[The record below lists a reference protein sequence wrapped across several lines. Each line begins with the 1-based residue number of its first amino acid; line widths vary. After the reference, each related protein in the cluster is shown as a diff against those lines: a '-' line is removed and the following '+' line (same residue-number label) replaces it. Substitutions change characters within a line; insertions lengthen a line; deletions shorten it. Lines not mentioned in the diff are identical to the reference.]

1 MSDYQITETDIDG
14 MMRYLEV
21 YHPDRANRDYARALL
36 KYTKSALHEIAQ
48 DNTDNIEA
56 MLEAYEQ
63 SLKTEN

>member
-1 MSDYQITETDIDG
+1 MSDYQITEADIDG

-21 YHPDRANRDYARALL
+21 YHPNRANRDYALALL
-36 KYTKSALHEIAQ
+36 EYTKSALHEIAQ
-48 DNTDNIEA
+48 DNPDNIEA

>member
-1 MSDYQITETDIDG
+1 MSDYQITEVDIDS

-21 YHPDRANRDYARALL
+21 YHPDRANRNYARALL
-36 KYTKSALHEIAQ
+36 EYTKSALHEIAQ
-48 DNTDNIEA
+48 DNPDNIEA